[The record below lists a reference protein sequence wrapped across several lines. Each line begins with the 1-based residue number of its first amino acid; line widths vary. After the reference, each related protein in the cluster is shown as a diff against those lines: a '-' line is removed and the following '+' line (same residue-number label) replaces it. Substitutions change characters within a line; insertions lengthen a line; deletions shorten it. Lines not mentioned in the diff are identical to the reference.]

1 MTRKQAVNSSRP
13 GRPPKRSLGVLQDN
27 ARLLPHSVSGLLS
40 PGLITPTGITAAA
53 MAEAMK
59 LQKMKLMVMNTLQGN
74 GNQNGN
80 ESEPD
85 DLNSNTDQETEVQCG
100 SALLIAPKLVSVRG
114 IFQSHVWLSPK
125 AVSVTFFLLFNIV
138 LKQRFYSIK
147 PFKFLKLFLYE
158 VALIN
163 S

>member
-85 DLNSNTDQETEVQCG
+85 DLNSNTDLELPLCFPGARAATIHLVNVF
-100 SALLIAPKLVSVRG
+100 APTCL
-114 IFQSHVWLSPK
+114 
-125 AVSVTFFLLFNIV
+125 
-138 LKQRFYSIK
+138 
-147 PFKFLKLFLYE
+147 
-158 VALIN
+158 
-163 S
+163 